1 MKTKV
6 SIVVPAFNEGDNI
19 YRLAHAIHAVFENLP
34 YQYTIVVVDDGSS
47 DQTLSVLRRL
57 QQQDDRIQYLS
68 FSRNFGHQ
76 HALKA
81 GLAHADGDCVIS
93 MDADLQH
100 PPQYIPKMLEL
111 WEQGYNIVYTIR
123 EDDPNLSVLKRKSSD
138 LFYNVL
144 NFLSDL
150 QFEKGTADFRLV
162 SRKVADVLNQ
172 MDDSELFYR
181 GLVKWVGFKQT
192 CLYYK
197 PMNRFM
203 GTSKYTFRK
212 MMRLAQEGLTSFSTR
227 PLDIATY
234 LGLGFSVLSV
244 AYVPYALISRFS
256 GHALSGWTSI
266 IMTIAFFGGLQLL
279 ILGIIGKYLGKL
291 FVIAK
296 RRPAYIIKESS
307 LEWEHQQKSY

>member
-1 MKTKV
+1 MKANV
-6 SIVVPAFNEGDNI
+6 SIVIPAFNEAENI
-19 YRLAHAIHAVFENLP
+19 HRLIGTLHAVFEDLP
-34 YQYTIVVVDDGSS
+34 YAYQVLVVDDGSR
-47 DQTLSVLRRL
+47 DGTLDVLRRL
-57 QQQDDRIQYLS
+57 QRQDDRVQFLS

-81 GLAHADGDCVIS
+81 GLAHAQGDCVIS

-100 PPQYIPKMLEL
+100 PPHYIPKMIDE
-111 WEQGYNIVYTIR
+111 WEKGFDIVYTIR
-123 EDDPNLSVLKRKSSD
+123 EDDPNLSYFKRKSSD
-138 LFYNVL
+138 LFYNML

-150 QFEKGTADFRLV
+150 EFEKGTADFRLV
-162 SRKVADVLNQ
+162 SRQVADVLNS

-197 PMNRFM
+197 PLGRFR
-203 GTSKYTFRK
+203 GQSKYTFRK
-212 MMRLAQEGLTSFSTR
+212 MMRLAQEGVTSFSTR

-234 LGLGFSVLSV
+234 LGLGFSMLSV
-244 AYVPYALISRFS
+244 AYLPYALLSHWL
-256 GHALSGWTSI
+256 GHTISGWTSI

-307 LEWEHQQKSY
+307 LEWKKEELFY